1 MGQTPVM
8 RISLNGSGQL
18 VLDPTL
24 DGIAADIDRAVEAGF
39 AGYWLAQ
46 SGLADALTMLAAT
59 APHQVGPDRAGIE
72 VGTAVVPTFSRH
84 PVTLAGQAL
93 TTQAAVPGR
102 LVLGIGLSHR
112 PVVEDRL
119 GLTWERPVRHLRDY
133 LDVLLPLLETGE
145 VHHRGEIWSGEV
157 AMPRPTDRV
166 PSVMVAALGPQM
178 LDLAGRRTDGTIL
191 WLVGPR
197 TIREHVAPRL
207 GDAAA
212 AAHRPAPR
220 VVCSLPLCVTDD
232 PAGARDL
239 IGRVL
244 AGYGELPSY
253 RAMLDREGADGPG
266 DVAVVGDEAAV
277 DAALD
282 ELAEAGVTDFAP
294 VPIALDPELHQ
305 RSWAVLRA
313 RAAR

>member
-1 MGQTPVM
+1 M

-18 VLDPTL
+18 ALDPTL

-46 SGLADALTMLAAT
+46 TGLADALTALAAT
-59 APHQVGPDRAGIE
+59 ASRQAGIE

-84 PVTLAGQAL
+84 PVALAGQAL

-112 PVVEDRL
+112 PVVEDRW

-133 LDVLLPLLETGE
+133 LDVLLPLLEAGE

-157 AMPRPTDRV
+157 AAARPTDRV

-178 LDLAGRRTDGTIL
+178 LDLAGRRVDGTIL
-191 WLVGPR
+191 WLVGPK
-197 TIREHVAPRL
+197 TIREHIAPRI
-207 GDAAA
+207 GEAAA
-212 AAHRPAPR
+212 AADRPPPR
-220 VVCSLPLCVTDD
+220 VVCSLPVCVTDD

-239 IGRVL
+239 IGQVL
-244 AGYGELPSY
+244 AGYDELPSY
-253 RAMLDREGADGPG
+253 RAMLDREGVGGPG
-266 DVAVVGDEAAV
+266 DVAVVGDEATVA
-277 DAALD
+277 AALD
-282 ELAEAGVTDFAP
+282 ELADAGATDFAP
-294 VPIALDPELHQ
+294 VPIALDPELS
-305 RSWAVLRA
+305 RRTWSALRA
-313 RAAR
+313 RAGR